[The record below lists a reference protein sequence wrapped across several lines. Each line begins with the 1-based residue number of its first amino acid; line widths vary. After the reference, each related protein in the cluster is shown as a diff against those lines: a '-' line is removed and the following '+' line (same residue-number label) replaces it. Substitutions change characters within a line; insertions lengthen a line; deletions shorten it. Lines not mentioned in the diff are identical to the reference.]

1 MLIGAELWE
10 DEGFATPMTFK
21 QTRQTSKENKSHNGK
36 GKQMVRGEGMQPQ
49 L

>member
-21 QTRQTSKENKSHNGK
+21 QTSKENKSHNEK